1 MCINANLC
9 VYLYTNSLVCV
20 IKCVYYSSKTQ
31 TTDRD
36 TIMKEQNK
44 KDKFDELEKKFNL
57 LNERVTKIEA
67 SFNVKDKEEE
77 KPKTSFM

>member
-1 MCINANLC
+1 MYIIVVN
-9 VYLYTNSLVCV
+9 
-20 IKCVYYSSKTQ
+20 TQ

-36 TIMKEQNK
+36 TIMKEQNRK
-44 KDKFDELEKKFNL
+44 NRIDELEEKFNL